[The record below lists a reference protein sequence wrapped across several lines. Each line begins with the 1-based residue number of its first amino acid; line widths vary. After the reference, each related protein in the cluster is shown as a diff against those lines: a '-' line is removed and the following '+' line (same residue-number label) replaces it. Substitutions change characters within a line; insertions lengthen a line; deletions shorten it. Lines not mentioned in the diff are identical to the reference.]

1 MPRLEEQ
8 KRMLSHEE
16 MPRGSR
22 IKKGYYPIRRCSTL
36 ALMALYRER
45 ERERETELSLIV
57 SSNEDVSL

>member
-45 ERERETELSLIV
+45 ERETELSLIV